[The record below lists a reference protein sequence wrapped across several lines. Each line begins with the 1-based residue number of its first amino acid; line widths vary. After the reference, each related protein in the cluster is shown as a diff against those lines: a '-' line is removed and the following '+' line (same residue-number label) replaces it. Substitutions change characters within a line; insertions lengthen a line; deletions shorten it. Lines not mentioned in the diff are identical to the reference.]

1 MSDYPIISINRDRAI
16 IEAQSRREIVMLL
29 RSNKILNEG
38 VDYGIVPG
46 TIKPTLLK
54 PGAERLCAALGL
66 DPRFELQNCI
76 ENFDA
81 AAPMFHYR
89 YMCRL
94 IHIESG
100 AELATGIGSCNSMED
115 KYRWRWMDRIPAGYS
130 ADELTARNSTLF
142 EFEFAINKAETS
154 GKYGKPAAYWQ
165 RFKDAIADG
174 SARKIQKQ
182 TARGMSDG
190 YEIGGV
196 QYRVPNDEIFSLVNT
211 IDKMAQKRAL
221 IAAVLIGA
229 NASEFFTQDV
239 EDLPG
244 FGGLVVDAEFTEVK
258 HDEPPAPVPVPTNGK
273 KMPIPF
279 KDIKPAVELP
289 AASGAQ
295 WTSNEATAWV
305 KRNTRDDFDA
315 NAIKRALGIK
325 ERWSEWTGDADSA
338 SKRLTAWM
346 DAQAQHN

>member
-115 KYRWRWMDRIPAGYS
+115 KYRWRWMDRVPAGYS

-154 GKYGKPAAYWQ
+154 GKYGKSSAYWQ

-174 SARKIQKQ
+174 SARKTQKQ

-244 FGGLVVDAEFTEVK
+244 FGGLVIDAEFTEVK
-258 HDEPPAPVPVPTNGK
+258 HDEPPAPVPATNVK

-279 KDIKPAVELP
+279 KDIKPAGELP
-289 AASGAQ
+289 AASGTPWTDAQ
-295 WTSNEATAWV
+295 WKAWAAKNV
-305 KRNTRDDFDA
+305 RDDFPA
-315 NAIKRALGIK
+315 EMVFKALGIT
-325 ERWSEWTGDADSA
+325 RPGEWTGDADSA